1 MTAVNKIIAA
11 TDGQNAAGLS
21 YLRVPL
27 GASDFSASGKSFL
40 IYSSNVNLKYLW
52 QLTAM
57 TTPVAIH
64 LLAALTLIKLRHT
77 FSLSSTISNLLTVF

>member
-1 MTAVNKIIAA
+1 MTAVDKIIAA

-40 IYSSNVNLKYLW
+40 I
-52 QLTAM
+52 TAVM
-57 TTPVAIH
+57 
-64 LLAALTLIKLRHT
+64 
-77 FSLSSTISNLLTVF
+77 